1 MSIGGLT
8 HYDFLIMINHVKDE
22 MVVPS
27 CARFQYKD
35 PNHKIMSTLFLL
47 NDLFIVTET
56 PIFHQIAK
64 DDINENEIQDYQSMR
79 KQIDSVLNIQY

>member
-35 PNHKIMSTLFLL
+35 PNHKIVSTLFLL
-47 NDLFIVTET
+47 ND
-56 PIFHQIAK
+56 
-64 DDINENEIQDYQSMR
+64 
-79 KQIDSVLNIQY
+79 